1 MPEVEV
7 ATAVSDEGFEPQFY
21 VAAELM
27 KRSQPDVAWSD
38 RPRVLV
44 EVQDST
50 RLQEILRR
58 AGKVFGFNPVLGD
71 PSDGEFSYICKF
83 YTGDKAEPVYF
94 NTVIDRQG
102 VITNYVDPMKA
113 TYGQI
118 AAAAEAGVFL
128 GDPARLLLL
137 VDDRQQWGGNGFV
150 FWENLI
156 KALPEALLYIGGVYG
171 GVRAVTDAASAGLRV
186 IRKVR
191 EKWYKRGV
199 HLSDIKRVIARP
211 RTVKEAAGL
220 LGISKSD
227 TEKLLRALA
236 LEPSS
241 DARWRPRTDVDAEV
255 LRLIFDSAEQ
265 ASEMYLDGDT
275 LRIALKQVLA
285 LPPDERLNQVANVF
299 ASVAEEKWSSSREEE
314 ER

>member
-1 MPEVEV
+1 MSQVEV
-7 ATAVSDEGFEPQFY
+7 AMAVSDEGFEPQFD
-21 VAAELM
+21 VAAELLA
-27 KRSQPDVAWSD
+27 RSQPDAAWSD

-44 EVQDST
+44 EVEDST

-58 AGKVFGFNPVLGD
+58 AGEAFGFNPVLGD
-71 PSDGEFSYICKF
+71 PMDGGFSYICKF
-83 YTGDKAEPVYF
+83 YTGDEAEPVYL
-94 NTVIDRQG
+94 NTIIDRQG

-113 TYGQI
+113 TYGQV
-118 AAAAEAGVFL
+118 AAAAEAGVFI

-137 VDDRQQWGGNGFV
+137 VDDRQQWGGNGFF

-156 KALPEALLYIGGVYG
+156 KALPDALLYIGGVYG
-171 GVRAVTDAASAGLRV
+171 GIRAVTDTASTGLEV

-199 HLSDIKRVIARP
+199 HLSDIKRVVARP
-211 RTVKEAAGL
+211 RTTKEAAGL
-220 LGISKSD
+220 LSISKAD

-236 LEPSS
+236 LELWH

-275 LRIALKQVLA
+275 LRDALKQVLA
-285 LPPDERLNQVANVF
+285 LPPEERLSRVAKVF
-299 ASVAEEKWSSSREEE
+299 ARVAEERRSSSDEDEEL
-314 ER
+314 